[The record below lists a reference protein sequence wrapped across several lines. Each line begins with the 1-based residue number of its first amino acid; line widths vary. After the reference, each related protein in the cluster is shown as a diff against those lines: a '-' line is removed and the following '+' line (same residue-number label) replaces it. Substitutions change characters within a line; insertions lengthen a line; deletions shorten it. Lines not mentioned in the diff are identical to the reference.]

1 MIEKVKKFAAEN
13 PEFASTLLIVGYGVG
28 CYTLGLFFGDG
39 LGRSDATNRLSRV
52 LDCLVSANPDLKVA
66 MDEALK
72 KVGKSSS

>member
-13 PEFASTLLIVGYGVG
+13 PDFTSTLLLVGYGVG
-28 CYTLGLFFGDG
+28 CYTLGLFIGDG
-39 LGRSDATNRLSRV
+39 LGRNDTTNKLSRG
-52 LDCLVSANPDLKVA
+52 LNCLVSANPDLKVA

>member
-13 PEFASTLLIVGYGVG
+13 PDFASALLIVGYGVG
-28 CYTLGLFFGDG
+28 CYTLGLFIGDG
-39 LGRSDATNRLSRV
+39 FGRSDTTNKLSRA
-52 LDCLVSANPDLKVA
+52 LDCLVAANPDLKVA